1 MSERII
7 FHVDVNNAFLSW
19 SAVLLLKNG
28 YKQDIRKIP
37 SIIGGDESQRHGIVL
52 AKSPIAKKYGIVT
65 AETIYSAK
73 RKCPNLQIFPP
84 NHEFYYQKSKELMN
98 YLRNFTPTLEQFSVD
113 ECFMDMTGT
122 NYLYKDYVKLA
133 HEIKDNIK
141 TKFGYTVNVGI
152 ANNKLCAKMASDFE
166 KPDKVHT
173 LFKDEIETKLWP
185 LPVKDLFM
193 CGKKTTEELNK
204 MHIYTIKDLA
214 NTNQEILN
222 KKFKSQGAYLKEAAF
237 GIDNTPVIAK
247 KGKRQSI
254 STTTTLPH
262 DETDT
267 EKLKEIILRQTE
279 DVMRQLREKKLYT
292 STIAIIYKDSTFK
305 NYSYQETLNNSTN
318 NTEKVL
324 KAIVKLFNKTYSQE
338 KIRLIG
344 VRISNLT
351 ENKQTQISLFDEN
364 EEHDK
369 KVDSI
374 QGTIDEINK
383 KFGSTIVLPASL
395 KRLQK

>member
-214 NTNQEILN
+214 NTNQETLN

-267 EKLKEIILRQTE
+267 EKLKGIILRQTE

-324 KAIVKLFNKTYSQE
+324 KAIVKLFDKTYNQE

-344 VRISNLT
+344 VRLSNLT

>member
-324 KAIVKLFNKTYSQE
+324 KAIVKLFDKTYNQE

>member
-173 LFKDEIETKLWP
+173 LFEDEIETKLWP

-214 NTNQEILN
+214 NTNQETLN

-324 KAIVKLFNKTYSQE
+324 KAIVKLFDKTYNQE

>member
-152 ANNKLCAKMASDFE
+152 ANNKLCAKMASNFE

-173 LFKDEIETKLWP
+173 LFKNEIEAKLWP

-324 KAIVKLFNKTYSQE
+324 KAIVKLFDKTYNQE

>member
-292 STIAIIYKDSTFK
+292 STITIIYKDSTFK

-324 KAIVKLFNKTYSQE
+324 KAIVKLFDKTYNQE